1 MRKAIRRER
10 WQSSRAVLLR
20 AGELVEA
27 EGALR
32 ESLQKQARDGR
43 VLFELWKTPG
53 EREAHLVEQA
63 IPLRLEGI
71 AVRQAGGAAPASR
84 RRPSCTTP

>member
-10 WQSSRAVLLR
+10 RQSSGAVLSR
-20 AGELVEA
+20 AGKLVEA
-27 EGALR
+27 EGARR

-43 VLFELWKTPG
+43 VLFELWKTPA
-53 EREAHLVEQA
+53 EREAHLVEQD
-63 IPLRLEGI
+63 IPLRLEAI
-71 AVRQAGGAAPASR
+71 AVRQAGGVARASR